1 MVIKAGIAQVN
12 ASSIK
17 RSNKAF
23 NCDTIPTL
31 NGGRSQRN
39 LGSDRMMRALHRSE
53 RQQYSTVPSGCR
65 SRGRVHARFLIAS
78 LRS

>member
-31 NGGRSQRN
+31 KAGGRKGT
-39 LGSDRMMRALHRSE
+39 L
-53 RQQYSTVPSGCR
+53 V
-65 SRGRVHARFLIAS
+65 LIG
-78 LRS
+78 